1 MNSNGTS
8 SKFKNCNSSNPK
20 KNPTFKLGDACHLL
34 KSEYTQYENK
44 SRVSSLS
51 MSVRIFAEF
60 IYE

>member
-1 MNSNGTS
+1 MVLLQS
-8 SKFKNCNSSNPK
+8 SKIAIVAIQK
-20 KNPTFKLGDACHLL
+20 KTPTFKLGDACHLL